1 MVKSKKGL
9 VISISIIA
17 ALLCIIGILSYRLY
31 QKKDFIDPDV
41 VGIINA
47 DQITALDNEY
57 KERLALTKSNA
68 ETSNLN
74 EEFADRWQK
83 MSSEYYDLIFEIADK
98 YEGYTNAS
106 KDLDFG
112 KDLKQSLYASQ
123 NAWETYAQ
131 NRIDEERAALIMEYE
146 TGSIVPLLLSQF
158 QYTLYRE
165 RAIELYNLYMNLSD
179 QRTQWNVLGYNFL
192 TQ

>member
-9 VISISIIA
+9 VVSISIIA
-17 ALLCIIGILSYRLY
+17 ALLCIIGVLSYRLY

-41 VGIINA
+41 VGIING

-74 EEFADRWQK
+74 EEFAERWQK

-112 KDLKQSLYASQ
+112 EDLKQSLYASQ

-131 NRIDEERAALIMEYE
+131 NRIDEERAALIMKYE

>member
-9 VISISIIA
+9 VVSISIIA
-17 ALLCIIGILSYRLY
+17 ALLCIIGVLSYRLY

-41 VGIINA
+41 VGIING

-74 EEFADRWQK
+74 EEFAERWQK

-98 YEGYTNAS
+98 YEGYTDAS

-112 KDLKQSLYASQ
+112 EDLKQSLYASQ

-131 NRIDEERAALIMEYE
+131 NRIDEERAALIMKYE

-165 RAIELYNLYMNLSD
+165 RTVELYNLYMNLSD